1 MEEVM
6 NMKQKFDVTG
16 MTCSACSAHVEKSVG
31 KLQGVCSVNVNLL
44 QNSMT
49 VEYEDTKLTDD
60 EIIKAVEQGGYGAKV
75 HGAENSSIPAENIAQ
90 SEMESMKKRLIW
102 SFLFLVPL
110 FYISMGHM
118 MGMPLPEILSGHE
131 NMMSFALTQLF
142 LTLPILYLNRKY
154 FSTGF
159 QAIWHRSPNMDSLI
173 ALGAT
178 AAFVYSVGAIYAIGY
193 YMGHGDMQMAHSYG
207 MEFYFES
214 AGMILTLITVGK
226 YMETRSKGK
235 TSEAITKLL
244 DLAPKKATIFKN
256 GAEIEVPI
264 EQVQKGD
271 IIVVR
276 PGQSIPVDGI
286 VVEGFSA
293 VDESAL
299 TGESI
304 PVEKNIGD
312 TVIGATVNKT
322 GYFKFQ
328 AEKVGSDTTL
338 SQIVQLVEEAS
349 ASKAPIAKLADKVSG
364 IFVPV
369 VIAIAV
375 IAMIVWL
382 LLGYPFSF
390 ALSIGIA
397 VLVISCPCALGL
409 ATPTAIMVGT
419 G

>member
-1 MEEVM
+1 M

-16 MTCSACSAHVEKSVG
+16 MTCSACSAHVERNVG
-31 KLQGVCSVNVNLL
+31 KLQDVCSVNVNLL

-178 AAFVYSVGAIYAIGY
+178 AAFVYSVGAIYGIGY
-193 YMGHGDMQMAHSYG
+193 YMGHGDMQMPHSYG
-207 MEFYFES
+207 MEFYFE
-214 AGMILTLITVGK
+214 
-226 YMETRSKGK
+226 
-235 TSEAITKLL
+235 
-244 DLAPKKATIFKN
+244 
-256 GAEIEVPI
+256 
-264 EQVQKGD
+264 
-271 IIVVR
+271 
-276 PGQSIPVDGI
+276 
-286 VVEGFSA
+286 
-293 VDESAL
+293 
-299 TGESI
+299 
-304 PVEKNIGD
+304 
-312 TVIGATVNKT
+312 
-322 GYFKFQ
+322 
-328 AEKVGSDTTL
+328 
-338 SQIVQLVEEAS
+338 
-349 ASKAPIAKLADKVSG
+349 
-364 IFVPV
+364 
-369 VIAIAV
+369 
-375 IAMIVWL
+375 
-382 LLGYPFSF
+382 
-390 ALSIGIA
+390 
-397 VLVISCPCALGL
+397 
-409 ATPTAIMVGT
+409 
-419 G
+419 